1 MILISHV
8 NKRAQGENAN
18 NAAIGSADLI
28 NASRSAM
35 KVVRC
40 DEPGKKDLRVVVH
53 TKSNYAPEGRSV
65 LYNITNGGGV
75 LWAGFS
81 DISRSVLE
89 ASSRAHLTP
98 FEYLENRQN
107 EEEEKDALADAIREL
122 AREGETVNISY
133 REMEEKFGDT
143 IFGSAQPKKI
153 LDSLIGPLS
162 REGIILKTGKSVKYQ
177 KRACNGFSVT
187 RKAFETDPDSVA

>member
-1 MILISHV
+1 M
-8 NKRAQGENAN
+8 
-18 NAAIGSADLI
+18 
-28 NASRSAM
+28 
-35 KVVRC
+35 
-40 DEPGKKDLRVVVH
+40 
-53 TKSNYAPEGRSV
+53 
-65 LYNITNGGGV
+65 
-75 LWAGFS
+75 
-81 DISRSVLE
+81 
-89 ASSRAHLTP
+89 
-98 FEYLENRQN
+98 
-107 EEEEKDALADAIREL
+107 ADAIREL